1 MRLRYK
7 SSATCSSVTF
17 PYSAVECAH
26 SIKLYIV
33 THTRPCAMS
42 CFTSFTS
49 VFLPPPFFR
58 KWKYRQNGMNTKKKK
73 QSLCYVL
80 AIRSRDVTEISLFLS
95 ILPPTSSYT
104 ATGCIKR
111 NTTTTLRTNTARKAK
126 CSSKHISLLSLYRPI
141 WNRRL
146 LWKLTLCQLVKQI
159 PAYHKTRHRP
169 LP

>member
-1 MRLRYK
+1 M
-7 SSATCSSVTF
+7 CSLNQTV
-17 PYSAVECAH
+17 H
-26 SIKLYIV
+26 SY
-33 THTRPCAMS
+33 THTAICNVMFHFFYFRLS
-42 CFTSFTS
+42 SS
-49 VFLPPPFFR
+49 SFLPEMEIPPER
-58 KWKYRQNGMNTKKKK
+58 DEYEEKKK

-111 NTTTTLRTNTARKAK
+111 NTTTTLRSNTARKAK
-126 CSSKHISLLSLYRPI
+126 CSSNHISLLSLYRPI

-146 LWKLTLCQLVKQI
+146 LWKLTLCQLVKQF
-159 PAYHKTRHRP
+159 PAYHETRHTP